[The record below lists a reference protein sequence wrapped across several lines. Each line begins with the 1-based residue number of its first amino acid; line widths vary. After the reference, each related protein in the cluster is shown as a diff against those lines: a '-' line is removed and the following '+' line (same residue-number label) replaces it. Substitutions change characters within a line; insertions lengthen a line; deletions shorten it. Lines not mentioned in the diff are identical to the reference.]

1 MDKRG
6 LSSIKLSLTV
16 IKTFIYIKMKKIIKL
31 FVVMAAF
38 SSCTG
43 IMITRNVN
51 PSGSVIIG
59 PNQQTRRKVVIKNK
73 SKNQITASTF
83 KNGKESSKIILPA
96 KRKRS
101 IYLENDSK
109 IEVNNNQQ
117 VPAKIKI
124 TVPGLPVVNISSG
137 KAGK

>member
-1 MDKRG
+1 
-6 LSSIKLSLTV
+6 
-16 IKTFIYIKMKKIIKL
+16 MKKIIKL

-83 KNGKESSKIILPA
+83 KNGKESSTTFIFK
-96 KRKRS
+96 KRPNTNTRCLNWGE
-101 IYLENDSK
+101 IYL
-109 IEVNNNQQ
+109 
-117 VPAKIKI
+117 
-124 TVPGLPVVNISSG
+124 ISML
-137 KAGK
+137 